1 VPCHD
6 SEKAHLRAPR
16 PAVYAAGEYNF
27 RVTVELDALDAAL
40 ARALAGGGRVV
51 ALTGAGV
58 SAESGI
64 PTFRGPEGFWTVG
77 SAVYHPEE
85 MATQAAFRAMP
96 DEVWRWYLYRLGMC
110 RHAQPNAAHLA
121 LVDVDRALGERFL
134 LVTQNVDGLHLR
146 AGSPRER
153 TYQIHGNVDFMRC
166 AGAHDRELVAMPAL
180 PQVDDAPLSDEV
192 RRLLV
197 CPRCGERARPHVL
210 WFDEY
215 YDEELYRFES
225 SLRAA
230 AGCAVL
236 VTIGTS
242 GATNLPSQM
251 VMAARR
257 GGGLLID
264 INPDEGPFAEAALGG
279 GGLWLAGPA
288 TEKVPIVGQ
297 AIARAVAAGA
307 R

>member
-1 VPCHD
+1 MTPD
-6 SEKAHLRAPR
+6 RDAIDDLEARL
-16 PAVYAAGEYNF
+16 AG
-27 RVTVELDALDAAL
+27 ALS
-40 ARALAGGGRVV
+40 GGGRVV

-77 SAVYHPEE
+77 SRVYHPQE

-110 RHAQPNAAHLA
+110 RQAQPNAAHLA
-121 LVDVDRALGERFL
+121 LVDLERALGDRFL

-146 AGSPRER
+146 AGSTRER

-166 AGAHDRELVAMPAL
+166 AVSHERELVPMPRLPAMA
-180 PQVDDAPLSDEV
+180 QDAPLSDEV
-192 RRLLV
+192 LALLV
-197 CPRCGERARPHVL
+197 CPRCGQRARPHVL

-225 SLRAA
+225 SMRAA
-230 AGCAVL
+230 ARCAVL
-236 VTIGTS
+236 ITIGTS

-251 VMAARR
+251 VIAARR
-257 GGGLLID
+257 AGALLVD
-264 INPDEGPFAEAALGG
+264 VNPDEGPFAEAALAG
-279 GGLWLAGPA
+279 GGLWLAGQA
-288 TEKVPIVGQ
+288 TEKVPLLGQ
-297 AIARAVAAGA
+297 AIARAASA
-307 R
+307 RAP